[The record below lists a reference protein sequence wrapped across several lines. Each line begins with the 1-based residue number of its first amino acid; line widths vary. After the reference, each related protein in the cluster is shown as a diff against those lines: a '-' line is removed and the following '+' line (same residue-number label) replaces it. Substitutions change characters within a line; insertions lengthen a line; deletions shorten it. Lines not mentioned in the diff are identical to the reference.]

1 MKFDLFCPVH
11 CPPHLLWACAPP
23 TEGYHW
29 TFILYL
35 FFVLFYFVLFLFLFC
50 FVFVLF
56 CFVFKSA
63 VCLHLVSYLF
73 TFILAILYLS
83 IELYIDN
90 FAHHILSCYMMSPTL
105 MSSGDFFHCSVS
117 LMALNTVVDVV
128 YAEVSSC
135 LLWITKA
142 LWGFTLVTLSP

>member
-11 CPPHLLWACAPP
+11 CPPHLLWAYAPP

-29 TFILYL
+29 TFIFYL
-35 FFVLFYFVLFLFLFC
+35 FIYFVLFYFG
-50 FVFVLF
+50 FVLF
-56 CFVFKSA
+56 CFCFIFVFVFKSA
-63 VCLHLVSYLF
+63 VCLHLVSCLF

-105 MSSGDFFHCSVS
+105 ISSGDFFHCSVS
-117 LMALNTVVDVV
+117 LLALNTVVDVV

-135 LLWITKA
+135 LHWITKA

>member
-29 TFILYL
+29 TFIFYL
-35 FFVLFYFVLFLFLFC
+35 FFVFILFC
-50 FVFVLF
+50 F
-56 CFVFKSA
+56 CFESA
-63 VCLHLVSYLF
+63 VCLHLVSCLF

-83 IELYIDN
+83 IELYINN

-105 MSSGDFFHCSVS
+105 ISSGGFFHCSVS
-117 LMALNTVVDVV
+117 LLALNTVVDVV

>member
-1 MKFDLFCPVH
+1 MKFVLSSPLSSSPSMGLCTTYWRLPLNFYFLFIYLFC
-11 CPPHLLWACAPP
+11 
-23 TEGYHW
+23 
-29 TFILYL
+29 
-35 FFVLFYFVLFLFLFC
+35 FVLFWFC

-56 CFVFKSA
+56 LFYFCFCFQIS
-63 VCLHLVSYLF
+63 CLF

-105 MSSGDFFHCSVS
+105 ISSGGFFHCSVS
-117 LMALNTVVDVV
+117 LLALNTVVDVV

>member
-1 MKFDLFCPVH
+1 MKFVLSSPLSSSPSMGLCTTYWRLPLNFYFLF
-11 CPPHLLWACAPP
+11 
-23 TEGYHW
+23 
-29 TFILYL
+29 IYL
-35 FFVLFYFVLFLFLFC
+35 FILFC
-50 FVFVLF
+50 FILVLF
-56 CFVFKSA
+56 CFCFIFVFVFKSA
-63 VCLHLVSYLF
+63 VCLHLVSCLF

-105 MSSGDFFHCSVS
+105 ISSGDFFHCSVS
-117 LMALNTVVDVV
+117 LLALNTVVDVV
-128 YAEVSSC
+128 YAKVSSC